1 LIDIIAKTEQFV
13 YKEHEKDSS
22 GHDWH
27 HIDRVRK
34 LALRIAQAEHKGD
47 AFIIEMAALLHDIP
61 DEKLNEQMD
70 EGEKKLTR
78 FLDTIQVSDEQKLF
92 IIDIVKTISFKGG
105 NEADL
110 HSYEAMVVRDADRL
124 DAIGAI
130 GIARTF
136 AYGGKKGQAMYNPS
150 LPVRTNMSL
159 NEYRNGQTSSIH
171 HFYEKLL
178 KLKDLL
184 HTETAKQLAEERH
197 QFMEMF
203 LQQFYKEW
211 DVD

>member
-1 LIDIIAKTEQFV
+1 
-13 YKEHEKDSS
+13 
-22 GHDWH
+22 
-27 HIDRVRK
+27 
-34 LALRIAQAEHKGD
+34 
-47 AFIIEMAALLHDIP
+47 
-61 DEKLNEQMD
+61 MD